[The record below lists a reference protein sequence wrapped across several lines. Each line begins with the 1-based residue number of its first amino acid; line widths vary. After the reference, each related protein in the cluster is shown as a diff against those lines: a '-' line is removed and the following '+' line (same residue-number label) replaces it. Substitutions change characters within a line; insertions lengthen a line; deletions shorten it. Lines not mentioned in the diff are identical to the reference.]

1 MKRFKTIKSV
11 RMLFATGL
19 LIAALTKLLSRYM
32 QMPDAVLGG
41 FIGIGVG
48 IEIMALVM
56 LKKLNPQKNA

>member
-1 MKRFKTIKSV
+1 MKKFTTTKSIS
-11 RMLFATGL
+11 MLFATGI
-19 LIAALTKLLSRYM
+19 LIAALTQLLSPYI
-32 QMPDAVLGG
+32 QMPDTVLGG